1 MQNLPPIRGTAK
13 CRGQAKSPSQCP
25 LTHHAQDL
33 IQDIKICAPQYDKS
47 KALIRHQN
55 AAPFIEVSK
64 LSQDFSLFLI
74 PSPSRRLGAKATRL
88 ISTATQQS
96 KNCFRAGTFCGAG

>member
-1 MQNLPPIRGTAK
+1 MFMIGWKNPHAKPPTDSGNRKMSRA
-13 CRGQAKSPSQCP
+13 GQKPFTVSPN
-25 LTHHAQDL
+25 HAQDL

-74 PSPSRRLGAKATRL
+74 PSPSRRLGTKATRL
-88 ISTATQQS
+88 ISTATQQ
-96 KNCFRAGTFCGAG
+96 T